1 MATTSSANL
10 ECEEVRDELRESLLV
25 AVSRV
30 VEHEMSGRIGAFEEL
45 EDGTLEV
52 ERQVVHMLTELLLQK
67 SAILFTDMQC
77 FAKHGKRSVINTDD
91 VKLCFRRQP
100 EILKK
105 LQDFE
110 ETLKNK
116 QTSKKKCL
124 STKRKQHHDEN
135 DDEEEE
141 ELFF

>member
-1 MATTSSANL
+1 MANNSSASV
-10 ECEEVRDELRESLLV
+10 EREEVRDELRESLLV
-25 AVSRV
+25 AVSRI
-30 VEHEMSGRIGAFEEL
+30 VEHEMSNRTGAFEEL

-67 SAILFTDMQC
+67 SAILFKDMQC
-77 FAKHGKRSVINTDD
+77 FAKHGKRTVINADD

-105 LQDFE
+105 LENFE
-110 ETLKNK
+110 ETLKK
-116 QTSKKKCL
+116 KSTSKKNRL
-124 STKRKQHHDEN
+124 PAKRKQN
-135 DDEEEE
+135 DDIKDDDDEE